1 MTKAHGRRPSKNRM
15 RDHLSGWLF
24 VLPLL
29 VVFLVFIG
37 IPVFRTVFYLGFTDY
52 NLMKDPAWVG
62 LSNYEKLFTSDP
74 NAADMWGATFRIPLY
89 LIPLHVGLSL
99 LIAFLV
105 HSCRLKA
112 VQYATRT
119 LIYFPVLATTASVAI
134 AWNYMFNENRGVINW
149 LLQQVGILGPDQNVR
164 WLIST
169 ETAMWAIVI
178 FSAWKF
184 IGQHFLYY
192 FVGLQNIPDTYYEAA
207 KIDGANSLQ
216 MFWKVTLPLIT
227 PTIFFILMVSLT
239 GTMQAFDE
247 PFFVTNGRAIT
258 LPTRRCIST
267 ARRSRPTTWAMPR
280 RWLPYCSLSCSFSR
294 FCSCGAKRNGW
305 CMTMNKGTAS
315 MKRKKA
321 AAKRAVSQGLI
332 VLGCLLICLI
342 WVLPFLWMLG
352 TSMRREIDS
361 FNLPPAFW
369 PEQWN
374 IENYQKVFDMI
385 PFLKFTWNSFFISAS
400 ATLAML
406 VVTSMAAYAFARINF
421 AFKKIAFPIL
431 LSGMMIPVSST
442 LVPLFFTIRD
452 LNLMDTQAAV
462 ILLGI
467 YYPIGLLLLRQFMM
481 TIPKSYDEAAY
492 IDGASRLRIFWS
504 IILPMSRSTMIVA
517 AVLCFVVNWNN
528 YLVPL
533 VFLNSEGNYPLTL
546 GMQFLKDSWTI
557 DQTVMLAAVV
567 LSVIPPAIVYITCQK
582 FLLQGVITSGLKS

>member
-1 MTKAHGRRPSKNRM
+1 
-15 RDHLSGWLF
+15 
-24 VLPLL
+24 
-29 VVFLVFIG
+29 
-37 IPVFRTVFYLGFTDY
+37 
-52 NLMKDPAWVG
+52 
-62 LSNYEKLFTSDP
+62 
-74 NAADMWGATFRIPLY
+74 
-89 LIPLHVGLSL
+89 
-99 LIAFLV
+99 
-105 HSCRLKA
+105 
-112 VQYATRT
+112 
-119 LIYFPVLATTASVAI
+119 
-134 AWNYMFNENRGVINW
+134 
-149 LLQQVGILGPDQNVR
+149 
-164 WLIST
+164 
-169 ETAMWAIVI
+169 
-178 FSAWKF
+178 
-184 IGQHFLYY
+184 
-192 FVGLQNIPDTYYEAA
+192 
-207 KIDGANSLQ
+207 
-216 MFWKVTLPLIT
+216 
-227 PTIFFILMVSLT
+227 
-239 GTMQAFDE
+239 
-247 PFFVTNGRAIT
+247 
-258 LPTRRCIST
+258 
-267 ARRSRPTTWAMPR
+267 
-280 RWLPYCSLSCSFSR
+280 
-294 FCSCGAKRNGW
+294 
-305 CMTMNKGTAS
+305 MNKGTAS

-442 LVPLFFTIRD
+442 LVRLFFTIRD